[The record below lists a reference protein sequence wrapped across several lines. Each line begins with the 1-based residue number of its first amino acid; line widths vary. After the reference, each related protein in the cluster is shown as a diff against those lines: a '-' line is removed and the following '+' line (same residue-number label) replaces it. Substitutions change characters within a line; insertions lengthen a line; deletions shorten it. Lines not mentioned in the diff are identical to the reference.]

1 MITVHTIITS
11 KLPKDKRNGLLILK
25 VLSLLICM
33 EESMRSN
40 KDNANLNY
48 SLFLT
53 KMLMIKELLLWS
65 RKDQISI

>member
-11 KLPKDKRNGLLILK
+11 KLPKDKRNGLLTLK

-53 KMLMIKELLLWS
+53 KMLMIKEPLLWS